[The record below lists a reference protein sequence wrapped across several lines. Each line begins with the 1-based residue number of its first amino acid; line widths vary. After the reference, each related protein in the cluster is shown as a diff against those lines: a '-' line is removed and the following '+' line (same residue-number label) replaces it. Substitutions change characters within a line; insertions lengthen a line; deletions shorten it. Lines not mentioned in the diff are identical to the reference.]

1 MRAIFES
8 DSEYERLL
16 LIQSPLS
23 YKLNLTNPRR
33 FTAHVENM
41 SVTSAKSESR
51 IGQRIEKLESLL
63 PKMIN
68 ETLKQVFKEDG
79 AKAIWVFIENNSH
92 LKREEIAEKPEVF
105 SDGLERLL
113 GSGAPVIEKL
123 ILKNLHHELGLK
135 FREKKGYEFSDY
147 IKELSKK

>member
-1 MRAIFES
+1 
-8 DSEYERLL
+8 
-16 LIQSPLS
+16 
-23 YKLNLTNPRR
+23 
-33 FTAHVENM
+33 VENM

-51 IGQRIEKLESLL
+51 IFQRIEKLESLL

-105 SDGLERLL
+105 SDGLDRLL
-113 GSGAPVIEKL
+113 GSGARVIEKF
-123 ILKNLHHELGLK
+123 ILKNLYRELGLE
-135 FREKKGYEFSDY
+135 FREKKGREFPDY